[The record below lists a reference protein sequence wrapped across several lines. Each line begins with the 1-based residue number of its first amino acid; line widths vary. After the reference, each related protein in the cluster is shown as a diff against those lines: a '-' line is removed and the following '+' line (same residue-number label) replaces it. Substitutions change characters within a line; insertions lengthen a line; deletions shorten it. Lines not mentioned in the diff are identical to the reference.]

1 MSYVLHSCYSWLC
14 GAPLQSNFKMM
25 NKALVRRE
33 CCFLNTPFRNMF
45 RPRSTIYRAPEMRS
59 GLSEKLTPGSF
70 DQSRRSRRQK
80 LPRPFDRHRPPKG
93 QKGVRAFGHKCD
105 ESCKMVVSFQ
115 KFVIFCHNFVNEVFS
130 LKMILSTGDK
140 VYFSDVVYM
149 ALRTT
154 RGQVA
159 GYVRE
164 REGPFPTLNIDIDI
178 SSI

>member
-1 MSYVLHSCYSWLC
+1 MTRQISNLQRLQILSKRPLGRLAVFILFWSVVYNEVLGWLGMSSVQCSVVWMSYVLHSCYSWLC

-105 ESCKMVVSFQ
+105 ES
-115 KFVIFCHNFVNEVFS
+115 
-130 LKMILSTGDK
+130 
-140 VYFSDVVYM
+140 
-149 ALRTT
+149 RWW
-154 RGQVA
+154 
-159 GYVRE
+159 
-164 REGPFPTLNIDIDI
+164 
-178 SSI
+178 

>member
-1 MSYVLHSCYSWLC
+1 
-14 GAPLQSNFKMM
+14 
-25 NKALVRRE
+25 
-33 CCFLNTPFRNMF
+33 
-45 RPRSTIYRAPEMRS
+45 
-59 GLSEKLTPGSF
+59 
-70 DQSRRSRRQK
+70 
-80 LPRPFDRHRPPKG
+80 
-93 QKGVRAFGHKCD
+93 
-105 ESCKMVVSFQ
+105 MVVSFQ

-154 RGQVA
+154 RGQVV